1 MLSGNLESFESN
13 DKGATW
19 VLNKTTVDQ
28 LSTEVQMIMTEDK
41 YKLEKGSLQDAVYG
55 RGNAV
60 LRVLLGGFITRFK
73 FNVNVTESEGKVVL
87 KLAKGMSGAA
97 GGVIGANKMKKET
110 TRLIDKIKSA
120 CNE

>member
-1 MLSGNLESFESN
+1 MLSGKVESFEN
-13 DKGATW
+13 DDKGATW

-41 YKLEKGSLQDAVYG
+41 YKLEKGTVNDAVYG

-60 LRVLLGGFITRFK
+60 LRLILGGFITRFK
-73 FNVNVTESEGKVVL
+73 FNVNITESEGKVML

-97 GGVIGANKMKKET
+97 GGVMGANKMKKET
-110 TRLIDKIKSA
+110 ARLIDKIKAA

>member
-41 YKLEKGSLQDAVYG
+41 YKLEKGSLQEAVYG

-73 FNVNVTESEGKVVL
+73 FNVNITESEGKVML

-97 GGVIGANKMKKET
+97 GGVIGARKMKKET
-110 TRLIDKIKSA
+110 ERLIDRIKAA